1 MFFKIL
7 FVLSIVLE
15 FVFVPMFLK
24 YYWPE
29 RCKQSWFFKMVCATL
44 FVLCGVSAM
53 KISGNNTPYAT
64 LMIWGLVF
72 GWIGD
77 FLLHA
82 LSNKTIY
89 FVTGTIAFLT
99 GHIFYIVA
107 LQKAIKTTYPGS
119 AVFEWYEILA
129 TVVVVGIV
137 ALIAY
142 KNNIFK
148 EKGIIAVGAMAYG
161 VILMTMLAK
170 AARYCIGEWAYG
182 TNDYIPLLFAIVL
195 TGAILFAVS
204 DLLLG
209 YIIGFGCKKRIVR
222 IINIVTYFVAQ
233 ILLASSI
240 LFVRSAMPLYS

>member
-15 FVFVPMFLK
+15 FVFVPLFLK

-29 RCKQSWFFKMVCATL
+29 RCKKSWFFKMVCSTL

-53 KISGNNTPYAT
+53 QAGGNNSPYAK

-77 FLLHA
+77 LLLHA
-82 LSNKTIY
+82 LSNKMIY
-89 FVTGTIAFLT
+89 FVTGTVAFLT

-107 LQKAIKTTYPGS
+107 LQKAIKSTYPGS

-129 TVVVVGIV
+129 TVIVIGVV
-137 ALIAY
+137 AFIAY

-161 VILMTMLAK
+161 AILMTMLAK
-170 AARYCIGEWAYG
+170 AARFCIGEWAYG
-182 TNDYIPLLFAIVL
+182 TNNHMALLFVVVL
-195 TGAILFAVS
+195 PGAILFAVS
-204 DLLLG
+204 DILLG
-209 YIIGFGCKKRIVR
+209 YIIGFKCKKRIVR
-222 IINIVTYFVAQ
+222 VINIVTYFAAQ

-240 LFVRSAMPLYS
+240 LFVESAMPLYS

>member
-15 FVFVPMFLK
+15 FVFVPVFLK
-24 YYWPE
+24 YYWPD
-29 RCKQSWFFKMVCATL
+29 RCKKSWFFKMVCATL
-44 FVLCGVSAM
+44 FVICGYSAM

-64 LMIWGLVF
+64 LVMWGLVF

-99 GHIFYIVA
+99 GHIFYIIA

-119 AVFEWYEILA
+119 RVFEWYELVLTA
-129 TVVVVGIV
+129 AVVGAVII
-137 ALIAY
+137 IAF

-148 EKGIIAVGAMAYG
+148 EKGAIAVGAMGYG
-161 VILMTMLAK
+161 VMLMTMLAK
-170 AARYCIGEWAYG
+170 AARYCFGEWAYG
-182 TNDYIPLLFAIVL
+182 TNDYTALLFVL
-195 TGAILFAVS
+195 VLLGAILFAAS
-204 DLLLG
+204 DLILG
-209 YIIGFGCKKRIVR
+209 YIIGFNDKRRATRIV
-222 IINIVTYFVAQ
+222 NIVTYFAAQ

-240 LFVRSAMPLYS
+240 LIVRSANPLYN

>member
-1 MFFKIL
+1 MVEVSDSNDDYEISGFISLPEVNKSSSN
-7 FVLSIVLE
+7 SIVTLVNGRIVRNSELNRWINEGYHSLKPDNRYPVVVLNITVDTSIVDVNIHPTKMDIKFGKQEELNVEIENQDSLE
-15 FVFVPMFLK
+15 TLK
-24 YYWPE
+24 
-29 RCKQSWFFKMVCATL
+29 Q
-44 FVLCGVSAM
+44 
-53 KISGNNTPYAT
+53 
-64 LMIWGLVF
+64 
-72 GWIGD
+72 
-77 FLLHA
+77 
-82 LSNKTIY
+82 
-89 FVTGTIAFLT
+89 
-99 GHIFYIVA
+99 
-107 LQKAIKTTYPGS
+107 
-119 AVFEWYEILA
+119 AVYVILA
-129 TVVVVGIV
+129 TVVVIGIV

-195 TGAILFAVS
+195 LGAILFAVS

-240 LFVRSAMPLYS
+240 LVVRSAYPLY